1 MTKEIHHKLQSF
13 QITELCHR
21 TVAEHILPG
30 AFCIDA
36 TAGNG
41 TDTEFLCRLA
51 GNTGRVLAFD
61 IQESAVETA
70 SLRLLE
76 QGLEDIGTVLLE
88 SHVNMNLYA
97 EPGTVDCIMFNFG
110 YLPGGDHKIA
120 TRADTSITA
129 INIGLSLLKQGGI
142 MSLCIYSGGDTGF
155 EERDA
160 ILAHLKT
167 LDPHSYLVITV
178 SYFNRPNHPPV
189 PAFILK
195 LAQTF

>member
-1 MTKEIHHKLQSF
+1 MTKETQDKLQSF
-13 QITELCHR
+13 QITEFCHR
-21 TVAEHILPG
+21 AVAEHIGPG

-36 TAGNG
+36 TAGKG

-51 GNTGRVLAFD
+51 GSTGRVLAFD
-61 IQESAVETA
+61 IQESAVDAA

-76 QGLEDIGTVLLE
+76 KGLEDIGSVLLE

-97 EPGTVDCIMFNFG
+97 KPGTVDCIMFNFG
-110 YLPGGDHKIA
+110 YLPGGDHQIA
-120 TRADTSITA
+120 TKANTSIAA
-129 INIGLSLLKQGGI
+129 IDTGLSLLKQGGI

-160 ILAHLKT
+160 ILAHLKA
-167 LDPHSYLVITV
+167 LDPRSYLVITA
-178 SYFNRPNHPPV
+178 SYFNRPNHPPI